1 MDDGHHRTDLSDRA
15 VLQTPQ
21 RSRDSADSGSLKVS
35 IEGMD
40 RLSRGE
46 FMNEVA

>member
-1 MDDGHHRTDLSDRA
+1 MLSSSDSMSDSTDTE
-15 VLQTPQ
+15 TPLAG
-21 RSRDSADSGSLKVS
+21 DSLKVS